1 MVEPWLAGLWE
12 AFDKSCGPSIEDEA
26 TASSS
31 SDGGPENESGV
42 QPAAEPER
50 KTHADLQRH
59 LPSNLISYEAMFGP
73 LTGPTQVPDD
83 LPRLQSALFSTQ
95 FIDAPANEGSVTGQG
110 GPAASHDDEEPSL
123 SKPFLGSVVGAK
135 YLTSSQSERKV
146 MSMEIDLGESGIRFK
161 PGDSIGVKCPNAA
174 DEVDILL
181 ARLDLDGTKRV
192 AVEAVT
198 PGRTTKRAAASL
210 GRYPSSSIVRDLFL
224 HHADIRSSPKKG
236 VLRALATYCSD
247 EEERAELLLLSSK
260 LGAEKY
266 QVR

>member
-31 SDGGPENESGV
+31 SDGGPENSPVV
-42 QPAAEPER
+42 QLVAEPER
-50 KTHADLQRH
+50 KNHADLQRH
-59 LPSNLISYEAMFGP
+59 LPTNLISYEAMFGP
-73 LTGPTQVPDD
+73 LTGPTEVPDD

-95 FIDAPANEGSVTGQG
+95 YINEPANEGSVAGQD
-110 GPAASHDDEEPSL
+110 GPAVSQEDEEPSL
-123 SKPFLGSVVGAK
+123 SKPFLGSVVGVK

-161 PGDSIGVKCPNAA
+161 PGDSIGIKCSNVT

-181 ARLDLDGTKRV
+181 ARLDLDGAKRV
-192 AVEAVT
+192 AVEAAA
-198 PGRTTKRAAASL
+198 PGRTTKRAVASL
-210 GRYPSSSIVRDLFL
+210 GRYPASIIVRDLFL
-224 HHADIRSSPKKG
+224 HHTDIRSSPKKA
-236 VLRALATYCSD
+236 VLRVLATYCSD

-260 LGAEKY
+260 LGGEKY